1 MYEKD
6 IEKAVC
12 EYARKKDFLAYKFVS
27 PAHMAVP
34 DRLFITPKGNCF
46 FIEFKAPGKHAT
58 PQQLREHNR
67 LLVHFMDVHVVDDVL
82 RGMEIIDR
90 YADEEQ

>member
-67 LLVHFMDVHVVDDVL
+67 LLVHFMDVNV
-82 RGMEIIDR
+82 IDNVAHGKELID
-90 YADEEQ
+90 YYEELEQ